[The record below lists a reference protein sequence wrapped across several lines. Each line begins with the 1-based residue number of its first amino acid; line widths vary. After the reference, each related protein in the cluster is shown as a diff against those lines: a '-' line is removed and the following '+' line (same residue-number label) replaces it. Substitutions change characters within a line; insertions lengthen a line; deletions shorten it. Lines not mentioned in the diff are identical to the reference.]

1 MSHDDRSR
9 EEDSAP
15 FMASAYSW
23 IPLDELVALW
33 TAFGQEA
40 TTASA
45 TRATSAAFAALA
57 EEREALH
64 VYNAIIEEQ
73 HRSAKGV
80 QGVDRYQDS
89 IEALSLAADQ
99 WYTTAYALEEYA
111 AQCIQGKESVQQDL
125 CTLIGHT
132 LAQRLRVWNIAQQLL
147 MEQVACYPP
156 YQGVEAKAVTPC
168 QQEGDTNR

>member
-1 MSHDDRSR
+1 M
-9 EEDSAP
+9 
-15 FMASAYSW
+15 
-23 IPLDELVALW
+23 ALW
-33 TAFGQEA
+33 AAFGQEA
-40 TTASA
+40 KTASA

-64 VYNAIIEEQ
+64 VYNDIIEAR

-80 QGVDRYQDS
+80 QRVGRYQDS

-99 WYTTAYALEEYA
+99 WYTTACALEDYA
-111 AQCIQGKESVQQDL
+111 TQCLQGMEPVQQDL
-125 CTLIGHT
+125 RTLIGHT

-156 YQGVEAKAVTPC
+156 YQRVKAKVVTPC